1 MKGAIIMWES
11 LKMGFYQTF
20 ILEDNHQY
28 FVKGLGTTLTVT
40 IFALIIGVIIGVLVA
55 IIRSAHDQQPER
67 KKGLPLKIL
76 NGICKVYLTVI
87 RGTPMM
93 VQLLIM
99 WFVVWASAGSTDS
112 NMMKCAILA
121 FGIAAF
127 VLPHGMITG
136 GATGLGL
143 VTSRAFGVDLSVAV
157 AVYNIILF
165 AVGAFVLGKKFA
177 LTTIVSTIV
186 YPMFLSFFTQR
197 QWIATM
203 TNDILLSAIYAGI
216 MVGLGVGIVIR
227 FGASTGGLD
236 IPPLILNKKF
246 GIPVAV
252 SMYLFDFTVL
262 LLQIVISTKEQVL
275 YGILIVILS
284 SIVLGYVSL
293 AGQKK
298 VQVMIISRHYQ
309 EIRDMLLQKLDLGA
323 TMYHIETGYLQ
334 KDEMAVCCVIS
345 SRKLHAVTEMVQEV
359 DKKAFLSVTQI
370 NEVRGR
376 GFTLDRKYI
385 SDGR

>member
-1 MKGAIIMWES
+1 MNKKLG
-11 LKMGFYQTF
+11 YH
-20 ILEDNHQY
+20 IL
-28 FVKGLGTTLTVT
+28 LG
-40 IFALIIGVIIGVLVA
+40 
-55 IIRSAHDQQPER
+55 
-67 KKGLPLKIL
+67 
-76 NGICKVYLTVI
+76 N
-87 RGTPMM
+87 
-93 VQLLIM
+93 
-99 WFVVWASAGSTDS
+99 
-112 NMMKCAILA
+112 AILA

-186 YPMFLSFFTQR
+186 YPMFLSFFTQQ

-236 IPPLILNKKF
+236 IPPLILNKKL

-252 SMYLFDFTVL
+252 SMYFFDFTVL
-262 LLQIVISTKEQVL
+262 LLQVVISTKEQVL
-275 YGILIVILS
+275 YGIP
-284 SIVLGYVSL
+284 IVLGYVSL

-309 EIRDMLLQKLDLGA
+309 EIRDILLQKLDLGA

-345 SRKLHAVTEMVQEV
+345 SRKLHTVTEMVQEV

>member
-1 MKGAIIMWES
+1 MKRFHDFKDALRKDVKNRARLCREEIEFV
-11 LKMGFYQTF
+11 LAR
-20 ILEDNHQY
+20 EDDC
-28 FVKGLGTTLTVT
+28 
-40 IFALIIGVIIGVLVA
+40 GVLMKQLEEG
-55 IIRSAHDQQPER
+55 I
-67 KKGLPLKIL
+67 LPLRVTHNDTKL
-76 NGICKVYLTVI
+76 N
-87 RGTPMM
+87 
-93 VQLLIM
+93 
-99 WFVVWASAGSTDS
+99 
-112 NMMKCAILA
+112 N
-121 FGIAAF
+121 
-127 VLPHGMITG
+127 
-136 GATGLGL
+136 
-143 VTSRAFGVDLSVAV
+143 
-157 AVYNIILF
+157 ILF
-165 AVGAFVLGKKFA
+165 DKNTGEGLCIID
-177 LTTIVSTIV
+177 LDTIM
-186 YPMFLSFFTQR
+186 PGL
-197 QWIATM
+197 AA
-203 TNDILLSAIYAGI
+203 NDFGDS
-216 MVGLGVGIVIR
+216 IR

-236 IPPLILNKKF
+236 IPPLILNKKL

-262 LLQIVISTKEQVL
+262 LLQVIISTKEQVL

-345 SRKLHAVTEMVQEV
+345 SRKLHTVTDMVQEV